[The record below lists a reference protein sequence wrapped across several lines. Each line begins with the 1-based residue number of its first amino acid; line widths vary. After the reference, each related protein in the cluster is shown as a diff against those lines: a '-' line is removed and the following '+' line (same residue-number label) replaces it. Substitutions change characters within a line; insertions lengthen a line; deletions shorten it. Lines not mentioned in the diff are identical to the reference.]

1 LLSNCRACPATSLTQ
16 RYDARFELDQHRELK
31 LRLELDLADE
41 GIANGSHIHGNE
53 PWEFD
58 DEGCMRR
65 RDESINDYE
74 IDEPE
79 CKVRWER

>member
-1 LLSNCRACPATSLTQ
+1 M
-16 RYDARFELDQHRELK
+16 
-31 LRLELDLADE
+31 ELDLAEE

-65 RDESINDYE
+65 DESINDYE

-79 CKVRWER
+79 CKFRWER

>member
-1 LLSNCRACPATSLTQ
+1 
-16 RYDARFELDQHRELK
+16 
-31 LRLELDLADE
+31 LELDLGDE
-41 GIANGSHIHGNE
+41 GIANGSHIYGTE
-53 PWEFD
+53 LWEFD